1 MRLDGAVVLIT
12 GGSSGIGAATARRLA
27 RSGAQ
32 LILTGRELIQLQDVA
47 AETGA
52 AWLLADLAEP
62 EGPAKLAAAAL
73 DVAGRIDLL
82 VLNAGIGWAGP
93 TQDMTGAAAADLV
106 QVNLLAPI
114 ELTRL
119 LLPAMTKQGRGHIVF
134 VSSIA
139 GATAV
144 RNEAVYAA
152 TKAGLSCFADSL
164 RYELAGTGVGVSVVN
179 PGVVNTAFFT
189 SRGSKYDR
197 ARPAPIPADRVAG
210 VLIRA
215 VTSERAELFAPA
227 WLRLPA
233 RLHGG
238 APGVFRWLA
247 SKFAYR
253 SK

>member
-12 GGSSGIGAATARRLA
+12 GGSSGIGAATARMLA
-27 RSGAQ
+27 RTGAQ
-32 LILTGRELIQLQDVA
+32 LILTGRELVQLQDVA
-47 AETGA
+47 VETGA

-73 DVAGRIDLL
+73 DVAGQIDLL

-93 TQDMTGAAAADLV
+93 TQDMTAAAAADLI

-119 LLPAMTKQGRGHIVF
+119 LLPVMIKQGRGHIVF
-134 VSSIA
+134 VASIA

-152 TKAGLSCFADSL
+152 TKAGLSCFAESL

-189 SRGSKYDR
+189 SRGTQYDR
-197 ARPAPIPADRVAG
+197 ARPAPIPPDRVARA
-210 VLIRA
+210 LIKA
-215 VTSERAELFAPA
+215 VTTQQAELFAPA

-247 SKFAYR
+247 SRFAYR

>member
-12 GGSSGIGAATARRLA
+12 GGSSGIGAATARMLA
-27 RSGAQ
+27 KAGAR
-32 LILTGRELIQLQDVA
+32 LILTGRELVPLQDVA
-47 AETGA
+47 AQTGA

-82 VLNAGIGWAGP
+82 VLNAGIGWLGP
-93 TQDMTGAAAADLV
+93 AQDMTAAAAAELV

-119 LLPAMTKQGRGHIVF
+119 LLPTMTKQADGHIVF

-139 GATAV
+139 GATGV
-144 RNEAVYAA
+144 RHEAVYAA

-164 RYELAGTGVGVSVVN
+164 RYDLAGTGVEVSVVF
-179 PGVVNTAFFT
+179 PGVVRTAFFAN
-189 SRGSKYDR
+189 RGSQYAR
-197 ARPAPIPADRVAG
+197 ARPAPIPAERAART
-210 VLIRA
+210 LIKA
-215 VTSERAELFAPA
+215 VTTHRAELYVPA

-233 RLHGG
+233 RVHGA
-238 APGVFRWLA
+238 APGLFRWLA
-247 SKFAYR
+247 ARFAYR

>member
-1 MRLDGAVVLIT
+1 MRLDGAVALIT
-12 GGSSGIGAATARRLA
+12 GGSSGIGAATARKLA
-27 RSGAQ
+27 RAGTR
-32 LILTGRELIQLQDVA
+32 LILTGRELVQLQDVA

-52 AWLLADLAEP
+52 AWLLADLSEP

-93 TQDMTGAAAADLV
+93 TQDMSAAAAADLV

-119 LLPAMTKQGRGHIVF
+119 LLPTMTKQGNGHIVF

-139 GATAV
+139 GATGV
-144 RNEAVYAA
+144 RHEAVYAA

-164 RYELAGTGVGVSVVN
+164 RYDLAGSGVGVSVVL
-179 PGVVNTAFFT
+179 PGVVNTAFFAN
-189 SRGSKYDR
+189 RGSKYDR
-197 ARPAPIPADRVAG
+197 ARPAPIPPDRVADT
-210 VLIRA
+210 LIRA
-215 VTSERAELFAPA
+215 ITTRRDELFVPS

-233 RLHGG
+233 RLHG
-238 APGVFRWLA
+238 ASPRLFRWLA
-247 SKFAYR
+247 ARFAYR